1 VGDGGMNNIRW
12 QHRLEYQAV
21 LLLDKLLSFFTL
33 RGLIRFANGLAFI
46 TYRLI
51 GIRKEVTRNNIRLA
65 FPELSE
71 KKIDQLAF
79 NCYCHFAFSFL
90 FGYWAAHQS
99 DEQLAEVFEI
109 DDPDAYEEMLNNRNG
124 RILVSGH
131 LGNWEVIAQT
141 IGGKIPL
148 ATIYKRQ
155 SNPLTDAFFYRKRAQ
170 RGMHLIPMKEVR
182 EKGVKVIRDG
192 FALGFLSD
200 QDAGKKGIFVNFM
213 GRPASTYAG
222 AAVYAKKTRADIY
235 FLASLGQN
243 NNRKTRLFLEKL
255 PTISAE
261 NEAAWISEQMQM
273 IIARLEHYVR
283 LYPEQYFWMH
293 KRWKT
298 QP

>member
-1 VGDGGMNNIRW
+1 
-12 QHRLEYQAV
+12 
-21 LLLDKLLSFFTL
+21 
-33 RGLIRFANGLAFI
+33 
-46 TYRLI
+46 
-51 GIRKEVTRNNIRLA
+51 
-65 FPELSE
+65 
-71 KKIDQLAF
+71 
-79 NCYCHFAFSFL
+79 
-90 FGYWAAHQS
+90 
-99 DEQLAEVFEI
+99 
-109 DDPDAYEEMLNNRNG
+109 
-124 RILVSGH
+124 
-131 LGNWEVIAQT
+131 
-141 IGGKIPL
+141 
-148 ATIYKRQ
+148 
-155 SNPLTDAFFYRKRAQ
+155 
-170 RGMHLIPMKEVR
+170 MKEVR

-222 AAVYAKKTRADIY
+222 AAVYAKKTGADIY